1 VIERVFVREGDVV
14 QQGQMMAQ
22 LDNSDDRVKLA
33 QAQEALAQA
42 RHELAESEFRNDPA
56 TAGQAKIQ
64 ADLHQAE
71 VDLEQQ
77 RVAES
82 ALRAPIGGLVVTN
95 KIEDKAGSYLH
106 PGEAFGEI
114 VAQEHMAAEMS
125 VPETDLS
132 LVKPGAKT
140 ALKLNAFP
148 TITFQGTVDQLGAQT
163 HAEAGDQYFMLR
175 STFDN
180 VDDRARI
187 GMAGR
192 ARISAGG
199 GWFGSGWYPV
209 GYVLLR
215 PPVRWLWEKVW
226 EYLP

>member
-1 VIERVFVREGDVV
+1 
-14 QQGQMMAQ
+14 M
-22 LDNSDDRVKLA
+22 
-33 QAQEALAQA
+33 
-42 RHELAESEFRNDPA
+42 
-56 TAGQAKIQ
+56 
-64 ADLHQAE
+64 
-71 VDLEQQ
+71 
-77 RVAES
+77 AES

-95 KIEDKAGSYLH
+95 KIEDKAGSDLH

-215 PPVRWLWEKVW
+215 PPVRWLWEKVGSIYLEVHGMKDAKQFPAICVALAALSIVNLALSGCSDSSSHSEAAAPATPASFLAGAHDCATG
-226 EYLP
+226 EYAYCK

>member
-1 VIERVFVREGDVV
+1 VV
-14 QQGQMMAQ
+14 QQDQVLAQ

-42 RHELAESEFRNDPA
+42 RHELAESEFRNDPSA
-56 TAGQAKIQ
+56 AGQAKIQ

-82 ALRAPIGGLVVTN
+82 VLRAPIGGLVVTN
-95 KIEDKAGSYLH
+95 KIEDKAGAYLH

-114 VAQEHMAAEMS
+114 IAQERMAAEMS
-125 VPETDLS
+125 VPETDLN
-132 LVKPGAKT
+132 LVKSGAKT

-148 TITFQGTVDQLGAQT
+148 TITFQGTVDRLGAQT
-163 HAEAGDQYFMLR
+163 HGEAGEQYFNVR
-175 STFDN
+175 ATFDN
-180 VDDRARI
+180 VDNRARI

-226 EYLP
+226 GYLP